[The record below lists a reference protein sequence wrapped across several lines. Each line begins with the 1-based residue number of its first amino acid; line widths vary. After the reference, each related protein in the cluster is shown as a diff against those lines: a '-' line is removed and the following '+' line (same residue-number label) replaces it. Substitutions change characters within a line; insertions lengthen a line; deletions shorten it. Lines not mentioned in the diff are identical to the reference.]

1 MFNDATLTRLLKI
14 IGKTT
19 SKTKAATG
27 VPFVVTYRPNFKVL
41 GKFIHENLNFIY
53 IYISMTT
60 LRIPLHQDQWSLLEL
75 PEYLIV
81 IWLELNYSY

>member
-14 IGKTT
+14 IGETT

-53 IYISMTT
+53 IYIYIYDDAKDTFTPGPVVSFRTA
-60 LRIPLHQDQWSLLEL
+60 RILNR
-75 PEYLIV
+75 YLV
-81 IWLELNYSY
+81 RAKL

>member
-14 IGKTT
+14 IGETT

-41 GKFIHENLNFIY
+41 GKCIHENLNFIY
-53 IYISMTT
+53 IYIYDDAKDTFTPGPMVSFRTA
-60 LRIPLHQDQWSLLEL
+60 RILNR
-75 PEYLIV
+75 YLV
-81 IWLELNYSY
+81 RAKL